1 VRPIHWPIHGH
12 EAGTALGNFRLW
24 RRLLRGLRSRQR
36 CKCRGG
42 KREDRNVQEPTKA
55 SHDFIPS
62 LIARHAPYNE
72 KM

>member
-1 VRPIHWPIHGH
+1 
-12 EAGTALGNFRLW
+12 
-24 RRLLRGLRSRQR
+24 LLRGLRSRDWW
-36 CKCRGG
+36 KCYCG

-62 LIARHAPYNE
+62 LIAGHAPYNE